1 MEADIGRTA
10 SSRRT
15 GSRSGS
21 AVLPRAAW
29 PGLVIVVV
37 DCDVPWVPTLCR
49 PKDGAAVFHVDV
61 DPLKQLMPTLYI
73 EAQERYRAN
82 AKTAIDQI
90 TAALRTGDA
99 AAKLQAA
106 DGREH
111 AGRVQAEHKQLLASI
126 QDKAEPRPDGD
137 LARSFGTGH
146 LPHAQVAVSRGH
158 HLRRRGSHKRQLR
171 PRQHPAHLPGSWI
184 NCGGGGL
191 GWSGGAALGIK
202 LATEAESPPGRGK
215 FVVQIV
221 GDGTYLFSVPGS
233 VYWISKRYN
242 IPVLTIVLDNK
253 GNHG

>member
-1 MEADIGRTA
+1 
-10 SSRRT
+10 
-15 GSRSGS
+15 
-21 AVLPRAAW
+21 
-29 PGLVIVVV
+29 
-37 DCDVPWVPTLCR
+37 
-49 PKDGAAVFHVDV
+49 
-61 DPLKQLMPTLYI
+61 MPTLYI

-126 QDKAEPRPDGD
+126 QDKAEPRPDG
-137 LARSFGTGH
+137 SFGTGH
-146 LPHAQVAVSRGH
+146 LRRTLKSLCPEDTIYAVEAVTNASFVH
-158 HLRRRGSHKRQLR
+158 DNIQ
-171 PRQHPAHLPGSWI
+171 PTFPGSWI

-191 GWSGGAALGIK
+191 AGLAARRLGIK